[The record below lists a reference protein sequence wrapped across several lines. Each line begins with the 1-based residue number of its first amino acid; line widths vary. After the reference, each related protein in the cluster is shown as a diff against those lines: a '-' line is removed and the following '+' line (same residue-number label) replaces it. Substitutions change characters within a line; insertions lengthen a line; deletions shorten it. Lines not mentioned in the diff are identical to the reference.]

1 MIGKILIIIFICLII
16 SICLKKDRRRK
27 KHYIDSLIDNV
38 EKDNSNKLNPYFND
52 VQFHKDYWDVISS
65 FNDISIQKQ
74 YFNVGNKAV
83 SISSPNI
90 NELHEVVDYVIK
102 LLNYTNKNEVPE
114 TNNHNTGWDELCP
127 LKNVVSG
134 WKKSNEKVGVPEIY
148 DDPIKKNKVKL
159 INISNAEKFETMS
172 EIRYICNLVIQKEG
186 VEDQMLLK
194 IKLTFDKK
202 RKNGKYEVSI
212 EEMFVIGFLTFIQTG
227 RDVNDVHDITLA
239 EVNGITEDNVII
251 HELNKK
257 FEEKARLMNQFGN
270 NLGEEEKMMYESMPD
285 TRFL

>member
-16 SICLKKDRRRK
+16 GICLKKDKRRK
-27 KHYIDSLIDNV
+27 RHYINSLIDNV

-83 SISSPNI
+83 TISSPNI

-114 TNNHNTGWDELCP
+114 TNNHNTGWDELSP
-127 LKNVVSG
+127 LRNVVSG

-257 FEEKARLMNQFGN
+257 FEAKEKLMNQFGN
-270 NLGEEEKMMYESMPD
+270 NLGEEDKMMYESMPD

>member
-16 SICLKKDRRRK
+16 GICLKKDKRRK
-27 KHYIDSLIDNV
+27 RHYINSLIDNV

-83 SISSPNI
+83 TISSPNI

-114 TNNHNTGWDELCP
+114 TNNHNTGWDELSP
-127 LKNVVSG
+127 LRNVVSG
-134 WKKSNEKVGVPEIY
+134 WEKSNEKVGVPEIY

-257 FEEKARLMNQFGN
+257 FEAKEKLMNQFGN
-270 NLGEEEKMMYESMPD
+270 NLGEEDKMMYESMPD